1 MILIKNSKNNM
12 EGKKRNFY
20 FFNTVGVFLYIGIFL
35 SLLFMAISI
44 FDKNSLAQEK
54 TDVITDERIV
64 AGTGKIVNENI
75 ALARNEAISQAFLKA
90 VEEYLFQTLGR
101 QDIADNF
108 QQLDEEILSQTK
120 EEIQDYQII
129 SEFTTDKYVKILMK
143 VRVDKA
149 MLEKKLQN
157 MKISEVDAVQIS
169 VLFLVSEKKE
179 DLSAIY
185 WWGDPTNQTS
195 LTQTELYLS
204 KVFEDKGFRVI
215 NRSFFPPEESHDE
228 SMYHLTLTNEAA
240 VKWGKLLSAQIV
252 ITGQA
257 NLYETS
263 KPSIFFKALK
273 VADGTVIAA
282 SYREGMLNSDIAH
295 EQNAMELTINNWAN
309 DMIPRII
316 EAAKPTQTDVN
327 QIFVTIKGI
336 RGYGEFLHFKE
347 FLRNNVP
354 EIQSVL
360 ERRLKRDSVKVSVK
374 VKEDSKGLA
383 EKLLNHPKKPFS
395 FEINDVSDQG
405 FTLVIR

>member
-12 EGKKRNFY
+12 EEKARNSY

-54 TDVITDERIV
+54 TDVIADERIV
-64 AGTGKIVNENI
+64 AGTGKIVNANI

-157 MKISEVDAVQIS
+157 MKIREVDAVQIS

>member
-1 MILIKNSKNNM
+1 MIKNSKNNM
-12 EGKKRNFY
+12 EEKARNPY

-54 TDVITDERIV
+54 TDVIADERIV
-64 AGTGKIVNENI
+64 AGTGKIVNANI

-157 MKISEVDAVQIS
+157 MKIREVDAVQIS

>member
-1 MILIKNSKNNM
+1 M
-12 EGKKRNFY
+12 EEKARNPY

-54 TDVITDERIV
+54 TDVIADERIV
-64 AGTGKIVNENI
+64 AGTGKIVNANI

-157 MKISEVDAVQIS
+157 MKIREVDAVQIS

>member
-12 EGKKRNFY
+12 EEKARNSY
-20 FFNTVGVFLYIGIFL
+20 FFHTVGVFLYIGIFL

-54 TDVITDERIV
+54 TDVINDERIV

-149 MLEKKLQN
+149 ILEKKLQN

-169 VLFLVSEKKE
+169 VLFMVSEKKE

-215 NRSFFPPEESHDE
+215 NRSFFPPEESYDE
-228 SMYHLTLTNEAA
+228 SMHHLTLTNEAA

-295 EQNAMELTINNWAN
+295 DQNAMELTINNWAN

-336 RGYGEFLHFKE
+336 RAYGEFLHFKE

-374 VKEDSKGLA
+374 LKEDSKGLA

>member
-12 EGKKRNFY
+12 EEKARNSY
-20 FFNTVGVFLYIGIFL
+20 FFHTVGVFLYIGIFL

-149 MLEKKLQN
+149 ILEKKLQN

-215 NRSFFPPEESHDE
+215 NRSFFPPEESYDE
-228 SMYHLTLTNEAA
+228 SMHHLTLTNEAA

-282 SYREGMLNSDIAH
+282 SYRENMLNSDRAY

-316 EAAKPTQTDVN
+316 EAAKPTQTGVN